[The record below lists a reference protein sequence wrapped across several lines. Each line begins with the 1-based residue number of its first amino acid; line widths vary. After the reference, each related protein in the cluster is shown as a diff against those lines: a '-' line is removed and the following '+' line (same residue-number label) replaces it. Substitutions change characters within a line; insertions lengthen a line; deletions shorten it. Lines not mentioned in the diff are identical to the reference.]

1 MRPIN
6 ILLTIPNSN
15 ISGAESQLLLLSSG
29 LKNKGYDV
37 TICCLDGEGEVSEEA
52 KKLNLECINIKRR
65 FSLDVIRLVSY
76 LIVLL
81 SGRYKVII
89 SFTSVANNMTR
100 LCKVLLP
107 FNKFIHFAGER
118 GRDFK
123 KKQSKELY

>member
-52 KKLNLECINIKRR
+52 KKLNLG
-65 FSLDVIRLVSY
+65 V
-76 LIVLL
+76 
-81 SGRYKVII
+81 YKY
-89 SFTSVANNMTR
+89 
-100 LCKVLLP
+100 
-107 FNKFIHFAGER
+107 
-118 GRDFK
+118 K
-123 KKQSKELY
+123 KKV